1 MWSCWEVLCL
11 AGLCWSGLDCG
22 MMVLLLLLLLLLL
35 EVPSASSG
43 PRMVPP
49 KTTRS
54 PRMPNF
60 DCSRAELCCVLPG

>member
-1 MWSCWEVLCL
+1 MVLVVVVVVVVVL
-11 AGLCWSGLDCG
+11 P
-22 MMVLLLLLLLLLL
+22 LLLLLVLLLLLL